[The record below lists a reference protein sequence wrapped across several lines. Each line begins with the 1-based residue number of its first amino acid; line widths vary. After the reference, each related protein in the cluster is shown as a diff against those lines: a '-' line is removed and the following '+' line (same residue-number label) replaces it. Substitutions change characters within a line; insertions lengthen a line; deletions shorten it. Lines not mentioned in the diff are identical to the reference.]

1 MKVTMEQGIEIQQL
15 LNKIKNEEVSL
26 KTAYKFNKII
36 NSIEKELSFYYNK
49 LNEIIEKYSEKDDNG
64 KPLLSEDKTSIQIEK
79 DKLNECQL
87 EMKELSEVDF
97 NIEDIYFSLDEL
109 EKIKLTI
116 LETRV
121 LMPFLKE

>member
-116 LETRV
+116 LETRI